1 MKKES
6 KLYSG
11 TICVTDLMEQ
21 LKLGHSAFSKFGGNG
36 KVYCNVLLWE
46 NSEVDKFN
54 NTHSLQLN
62 SKKEVKD
69 TEKRVYLGNFKP
81 IEKKTTTSQLSKND
95 IDSLKVD
102 ETDLPF

>member
-21 LKLGHSAFSKFGGNG
+21 LKSGHSAFSKFGGNG

-46 NSEVDKFN
+46 NNEVDKFN

-81 IEKKTTTSQLSKND
+81 IEKKSTSSQLNKND

-102 ETDLPF
+102 DTDLPF

>member
-21 LKLGHSAFSKFGGNG
+21 LKNGHSSFTKFGGNG
-36 KVYCNVLLWE
+36 KIYCNVLLWE
-46 NSEVDKFN
+46 NSELDKYN

-62 SKKEVKD
+62 SKKENKE

-81 IEKKTTTSQLSKND
+81 IERKSTSSGLSQEDFNKLEINE
-95 IDSLKVD
+95 S
-102 ETDLPF
+102 DLPF

>member
-21 LKLGHSAFSKFGGNG
+21 LKSGHSSFTKFGGNG
-36 KVYCNVLLWE
+36 KIYCNVLLWE
-46 NSEVDKFN
+46 NSELDKFN

-81 IEKKTTTSQLSKND
+81 IEKKNTVSQLDKSD
-95 IDSLKVD
+95 IESLKVD
-102 ETDLPF
+102 DTDLPF

>member
-21 LKLGHSAFSKFGGNG
+21 LKSGHSAFSKFGGNG

-46 NSEVDKFN
+46 NNEVDKFN

-81 IEKKTTTSQLSKND
+81 IEKKSTSSQLNKND
-95 IDSLKVD
+95 IDNLKVYD
-102 ETDLPF
+102 TDLPF

>member
-21 LKLGHSAFSKFGGNG
+21 LKSGHSAFSKFGGNG

-46 NSEVDKFN
+46 NNEVDKFN

-81 IEKKTTTSQLSKND
+81 IEKKSTSSQLNKND
-95 IDSLKVD
+95 IESLKVD
-102 ETDLPF
+102 DTDLPF

>member
-21 LKLGHSAFSKFGGNG
+21 LKSGHSAFTKFGGNG
-36 KVYCNVLLWE
+36 KIYCNVLLWE
-46 NSEVDKFN
+46 NQELDKFN

-62 SKKEVKD
+62 SKKENKD

-81 IEKKTTTSQLSKND
+81 IEKKTVNSEISKDDLSKL
-95 IDSLKVD
+95 SVK
-102 ETDLPF
+102 ESDLPF